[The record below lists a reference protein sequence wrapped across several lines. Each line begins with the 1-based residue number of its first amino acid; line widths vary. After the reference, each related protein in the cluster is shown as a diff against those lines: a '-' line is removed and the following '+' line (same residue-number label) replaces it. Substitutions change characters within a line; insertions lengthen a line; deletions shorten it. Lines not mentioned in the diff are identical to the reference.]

1 MICGLRNNIYL
12 GLRGCIF
19 QKDARKMLHRFWA
32 DRTPRVFELAKLG
45 GVFVG
50 RCQIDKRTQRM
61 IHPSPFI
68 FLPYSFFMFR
78 KSKWAFHLLNVFT
91 TFTQKPWKMISG
103 NSVDSN
109 NHAFYKIAFWKK
121 EWGKKISE
129 NEYKFLSTFQKDAM

>member
-1 MICGLRNNIYL
+1 
-12 GLRGCIF
+12 
-19 QKDARKMLHRFWA
+19 MLHRFWA
-32 DRTPRVFELAKLG
+32 YRAPRVFELAKLG

-50 RCQIDKRTQRM
+50 RCQIDKRPRRM

-91 TFTQKPWKMISG
+91 TFTRKPRKMISG

-121 EWGKKISE
+121 KWGKRFPKMNINS
-129 NEYKFLSTFQKDAM
+129 YLFFRKMLSNQCWKPPRLSVTYSLKNSLRH